1 MPPIIPSP
9 APVLTKR
16 DMSATKEAR
25 DQAERSAVATL
36 IASGTPIVITPLPI
50 PTQGPVLTPVL
61 GITGD
66 CAQGDNVFDYG
77 GCWVGRT
84 DTEYTFVS
92 TGAFWDDLPQGIIR
106 VYTSTLDLQ
115 DYGPQHSYQAPS
127 RSGLLHVAAAEGF
140 RLTLEAA
147 DGTRFYFDVATRQWV
162 YPARLSNTPPDS
174 TLPPSTPVVVAVP
187 SQVAGIGIIYNTDQV
202 GIGVAL
208 DLPSQLGSFVNE
220 WDAQINGQYIQV
232 FAGTKSSP
240 AESERAKGVVVI
252 RITDRHYNTL
262 DLVAYEPPLAR
273 GVVRVVDA
281 VGERLT
287 LQAADGTLF
296 YFDVPTRQWVNP

>member
-140 RLTLEAA
+140 RLTLQAD
-147 DGTRFYFDVATRQWV
+147 DGTTFYFDVATRQWV
-162 YPARLSNTPPDS
+162 
-174 TLPPSTPVVVAVP
+174 
-187 SQVAGIGIIYNTDQV
+187 
-202 GIGVAL
+202 
-208 DLPSQLGSFVNE
+208 
-220 WDAQINGQYIQV
+220 
-232 FAGTKSSP
+232 
-240 AESERAKGVVVI
+240 
-252 RITDRHYNTL
+252 
-262 DLVAYEPPLAR
+262 
-273 GVVRVVDA
+273 
-281 VGERLT
+281 
-287 LQAADGTLF
+287 
-296 YFDVPTRQWVNP
+296 NP